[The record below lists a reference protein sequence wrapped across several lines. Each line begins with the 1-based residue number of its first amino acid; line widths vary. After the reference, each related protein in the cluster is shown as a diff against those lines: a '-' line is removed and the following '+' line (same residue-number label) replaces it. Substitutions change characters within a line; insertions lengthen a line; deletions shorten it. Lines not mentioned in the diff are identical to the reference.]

1 MYNGWTESA
10 EQIEA
15 RRQRIIKD
23 FIDFPGEGLGDGLT
37 EALTTPGHQALLL
50 EDYRE
55 VMQQCDE
62 AAAQLQAK
70 AAKPKRFSLLA
81 LFGVTS

>member
-1 MYNGWTESA
+1 MNRWTDSA

-15 RRQRIIKD
+15 RRRQARQD

-50 EDYRE
+50 DDYRE

-70 AAKPKRFSLLA
+70 QAAKPKRFSLLA
-81 LFGVTS
+81 FLGVTS